1 MKLLGSPGS
10 PYVRKVRIVLAE
22 KHVRYDYIIDRPSAP
37 DSRVAEYN
45 PLGKIP
51 VLVNDDGR
59 AIYDSA
65 VIVEYLDG
73 LIAEPSLIP
82 AKFEDRIKVKRW
94 EALGDGI
101 ADATVLI
108 SHNLRKP
115 AAERE
120 PAIWYERQ
128 HQKIRR
134 GLATMEADLGGR
146 EFCHGNAFTLAD
158 VAAGYALGY
167 LDQAMPETD
176 WQAVSPN
183 LKKLA
188 TRLALRESFSTTLP
202 AA

>member
-22 KHVRYDYIIDRPSAP
+22 KKVNYEYIIDRPSAP
-37 DSRVAEYN
+37 GSRVAEYN

-51 VLVNDDGR
+51 VLAGDDGR

-73 LIAEPSLIP
+73 LIAEPRLIP
-82 AKFEDRIKVKRW
+82 EKFEDRIEVKRW

-120 PAIWYERQ
+120 PAEWYARQ

-134 GLATMEADLGGR
+134 GLATMEKDLGNR

-167 LDQAMPETD
+167 LDQVMGETD
-176 WQAVSPN
+176 WRSDSPN
-183 LKKLA
+183 LTKLA
-188 TRLALRESFSTTLP
+188 KRLALRESFATTLP
-202 AA
+202 VA